1 MHGEQS
7 AAEAVLISAI
17 PMSRKATK
25 KYIRDMTG
33 LCPVRFLKI
42 PPGISDQGLSDER
55 ENCPI
60 FLDAL
65 SAH

>member
-1 MHGEQS
+1 
-7 AAEAVLISAI
+7 
-17 PMSRKATK
+17 MSRKATK